1 MADVPPIASLEDLLN
16 RVEERLIPE
25 GSTVRVSNER
35 PDLQTPLQLNEVT
48 DVLTA
53 YRVKLNREA
62 GLDKNAII
70 VELPPAKT
78 EAVVLIA
85 RADLNRARRVRPG
98 RSR

>member
-1 MADVPPIASLEDLLN
+1 MADVPPITSLEDLLN

-35 PDLQTPLQLNEVT
+35 PDLQTPLQLNEVN

-70 VELPPAKT
+70 VELPPAK
-78 EAVVLIA
+78 AK
-85 RADLNRARRVRPG
+85 P
-98 RSR
+98 SF

>member
-1 MADVPPIASLEDLLN
+1 MADAPPITSLEDLLN

-35 PDLQTPLQLNEVT
+35 PDLQTQLQLNEVI

-53 YRVKLNREA
+53 YRVKLAREA

-70 VELPPAKT
+70 VETPPAK
-78 EAVVLIA
+78 AK
-85 RADLNRARRVRPG
+85 P
-98 RSR
+98 SF

>member
-1 MADVPPIASLEDLLN
+1 MADATPITSLEELLN

-35 PDLQTPLQLNEVT
+35 PDLQTRLQLNEVI

-53 YRVKLNREA
+53 YRVKLNRES

-70 VELPPAKT
+70 VELPAAKPKPAF
-78 EAVVLIA
+78 
-85 RADLNRARRVRPG
+85 
-98 RSR
+98 